1 MKIRKINFK
10 CNKKEHIHLSGF
22 TLLEILLVVVIV
34 SIIVTLATPRFQKTF
49 TTIQLANTTQ
59 DIAQLMRFLRMKAV
73 SEKKTYQL
81 KLDLENRKYYIKAT
95 GKSNSAVYE
104 TSHIIP
110 KDINIA
116 ATQEIISFYP
126 DGTMDESAVFLF
138 RNDGDYQRDMGKM
151 IQKDFD
157 VGQIQYLSHTE
168 YIYSIKTQPSLGRVK
183 VTVPE

>member
-1 MKIRKINFK
+1 M
-10 CNKKEHIHLSGF
+10 HIASYGF

-59 DIAQLMRFLRMKAV
+59 DMAQLMRFLRMKAI
-73 SEKKTYQL
+73 SEKNTFQL
-81 KLDLENRKYYIKAT
+81 KVDFQNRKYYVKVAGNVQKT
-95 GKSNSAVYE
+95 AYE
-104 TSHIIP
+104 TSHVIP

-116 ATQEIISFYP
+116 VTQDSINFYP
-126 DGTMDESAVFLF
+126 DGTMDEASFFLF
-138 RNDGDYQRDMGKM
+138 RSDGDYQKDMEKM

-157 VGQIQYLSHTE
+157 VGQVQNLAKTE

-183 VTVPE
+183 VIVPE